1 MDAFKLL
8 DLCFFTVLPVENGY
22 QLRVN
27 NAGKQYIWPS
37 TYFSL
42 EAVGK
47 KNLAGANDGL
57 GMS

>member
-27 NAGKQYIWPS
+27 NAGKRYIWPS

-47 KNLAGANDGL
+47 KNLEGANDGL